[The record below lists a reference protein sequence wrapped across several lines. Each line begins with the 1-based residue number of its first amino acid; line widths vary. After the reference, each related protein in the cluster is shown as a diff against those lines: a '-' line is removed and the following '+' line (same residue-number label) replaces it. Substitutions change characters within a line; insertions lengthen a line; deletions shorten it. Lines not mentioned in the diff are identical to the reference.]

1 MIDEKTTGTLTDILK
16 NTSGDKIDEYLEEN
30 AESLIKG
37 AKPFAEYMRRTIK
50 AKGLLKQT
58 VFLNAD
64 ISEGYGYK
72 LLSEEKR
79 TRKRDVILRLCIGS
93 GFGLKETQK
102 ALELY
107 KMPALYPKDRRDA
120 VIMIAV
126 NTGIHEISKVN
137 DLLEQYGMT
146 KLEQA
151 STID

>member
-1 MIDEKTTGTLTDILK
+1 MSNEKTTGTLTDILK

-30 AESLIKG
+30 AESLING

-50 AKGLLKQT
+50 GKGLLKQT

-79 TRKRDVILRLCIGS
+79 TRKRDVILRLCIGA

-107 KMPALYPKDRRDA
+107 KMPSLYPKDRRDA

-137 DLLEQYGMT
+137 DLLDQYGME

-151 STID
+151 SMID

>member
-1 MIDEKTTGTLTDILK
+1 MSDEKTTGTLTDILK

-30 AESLIKG
+30 AESLING

-50 AKGLLKQT
+50 GKDLLKQT

-79 TRKRDVILRLCIGS
+79 TRKRDVILRLCMGA
-93 GFGLKETQK
+93 GFDLKETQK

-137 DLLEQYGMT
+137 DLLEQYGME

-151 STID
+151 SMID

>member
-30 AESLIKG
+30 AESLING
-37 AKPFAEYMRRTIK
+37 GKPFAEYMRRTIK
-50 AKGLLKQT
+50 GKGLLKQT

-79 TRKRDVILRLCIGS
+79 TRKRDVILRLCMGA
-93 GFGLKETQK
+93 GFDLKETQK

-126 NTGIHEISKVN
+126 NTGIHEILKVN
-137 DLLEQYGMT
+137 ELLEQYGMT

-151 STID
+151 SMID